1 MGFFLNLNHTKS
13 KCVNGC
19 ELFNDRQLFSYWES
33 NKVTS
38 DEKCILN
45 FLQNKISI
53 NKKKIL
59 HVGIGN
65 SYIEENLNNFYRIDG
80 VSLSGSE
87 IINAQKKKIKNY
99 KIYFLNKF
107 SKRTLFNKKLSHYDI
122 IIDVNLKSYACC
134 DIAFNHLFKQYLKML
149 KPKGIILSGKN
160 GMRWSRIIKPVLSF
174 SFKKFFY
181 KRLKEFDGAKKNI
194 LNKNELLLLKK
205 KHNLQILNLYNLIL
219 IKKK

>member
-1 MGFFLNLNHTKS
+1 MGFFLNLNHAKTR
-13 KCVNGC
+13 CINGC

-45 FLQNKISI
+45 FLQDKISI

-107 SKRTLFNKKLSHYDI
+107 SKKTLFNKKLSHYDI
-122 IIDVNLKSYACC
+122 IIDANLKSYACC
-134 DIAFNHLFKQYLKML
+134 NIAFNHLFKLYLKML
-149 KPKGIILSGKN
+149 KPKGIILTGKN
-160 GMRWSRIIKPVLSF
+160 GMKWSRIIKPVLSF
-174 SFKKFFY
+174 SFKKLFY
-181 KRLKEFDGAKKNI
+181 KKLKEFDGEKTNI
-194 LNKNELLLLKK
+194 LSKNDLLLLTKK
-205 KHNLQILNLYNLIL
+205 YNLRISNYTNLIL

>member
-1 MGFFLNLNHTKS
+1 MGFYINLNYAKTR
-13 KCVNGC
+13 CVNGC

-33 NKVTS
+33 NKATS
-38 DEKCILN
+38 DEKYILN

-59 HVGIGN
+59 HVGIGS
-65 SYIEENLNNFYRIDG
+65 SYIEENLKNFNRIDG

-87 IINAQKKKIKNY
+87 IIYGQKKNIKNY

-107 SKRTLFNKKLSHYDI
+107 SKKTLFNNKLSHYDI

-134 DIAFNHLFKQYLKML
+134 DIGFNHLFKQYLKML
-149 KPKGIILSGKN
+149 KPKGIIISGKN

-181 KRLKEFDGAKKNI
+181 KRLKEFDGPKNNI

-205 KHNLQILNLYNLIL
+205 KYNLQISNLNNLIL
-219 IKKK
+219 INKK

>member
-1 MGFFLNLNHTKS
+1 MGFFLNLNHAKTR
-13 KCVNGC
+13 CINGC
-19 ELFNDRQLFSYWES
+19 ELFNDRKLFSYWES

-38 DEKCILN
+38 DEKHILN

-65 SYIEENLNNFYRIDG
+65 SYIEENLINFNKIDG

-87 IINAQKKKIKNY
+87 IINGQKKKIKNY

-107 SKRTLFNKKLSHYDI
+107 SKKTLFNKKLSHYDI
-122 IIDVNLKSYACC
+122 IIDANLKSYACC
-134 DIAFNHLFKQYLKML
+134 NIAFNHLFKLYLKML
-149 KPKGIILSGKN
+149 KPKGIILTGKN
-160 GMRWSRIIKPVLSF
+160 GMKWSRIIKPVLSF
-174 SFKKFFY
+174 SFKRFFY
-181 KRLKEFDGAKKNI
+181 KRLKEFDGPKTNI
-194 LNKNELLLLKK
+194 LTKKDLSLLMN
-205 KHNLQILNLYNLIL
+205 KHNLQILNLNNLIL

>member
-38 DEKCILN
+38 DEKYILN
-45 FLQNKISI
+45 FLQNKKSI

-59 HVGIGN
+59 HIGIGN
-65 SYIEENLNNFYRIDG
+65 SHIEENLKNFNKIDG

-87 IINAQKKKIKNY
+87 IINGQKKKIKNY

-107 SKRTLFNKKLSHYDI
+107 SKKTLFNKKLSHYDI
-122 IIDVNLKSYACC
+122 IIDANLKSYACC
-134 DIAFNHLFKQYLKML
+134 NIAFNHLFKLYLKML
-149 KPKGIILSGKN
+149 KPKGIILTGKN
-160 GMRWSRIIKPVLSF
+160 GMKWSRIIKPVLSF
-174 SFKKFFY
+174 SFKKLFY
-181 KRLKEFDGAKKNI
+181 KKLKEFDGEKTNI
-194 LNKNELLLLKK
+194 LSKNDLLLLTKK
-205 KHNLQILNLYNLIL
+205 YNLRISNYTNLIL